1 MIGVRKRA
9 KDGYH
14 FALITFL
21 YGVVSK
27 YILDMKHR
35 IRQIIIK
42 RAKINYDIEEKFE
55 SVRWRFSK
63 EASWLDINTRVN
75 IRKGKAI

>member
-1 MIGVRKRA
+1 MIRVRKRA

-21 YGVVSK
+21 YGEVSR

-35 IRQIIIK
+35 IRQILVK
-42 RAKINYDIEEKFE
+42 RARINYDIEEKFE
-55 SVRWRFSK
+55 SVRRRFSMK
-63 EASWLDINTRVN
+63 SIVARHEC
-75 IRKGKAI
+75 